1 MTNKIKKI
9 ELAIIGGGPAGLSS
23 AIISSNNGIETFL
36 FDEHSSPGGQIY
48 RNATNHNDI
57 KKKIFD
63 KDYFLGNDLIDE
75 FKKSKCNYINNASVW
90 YISKDCEIG
99 VIIKNKNYFYKA
111 QRIILATG
119 AIERSVPYKGWTLP
133 GVMLA
138 GSAQI
143 LLKSSGTIPIQSPV
157 LIGVGPL
164 LLLLACQFARAGIKP
179 KAILDMTPYHSYLKA
194 LPYLPNAL
202 IKSYEIWKGIGILNE
217 LRRKKIPI
225 IRNVKNI
232 ELNGNDKLDKVVYW
246 KNNNKNII
254 KSNIAFMHFGVIPN
268 IIITQSVS
276 IKHKWNQEQ
285 LCWQPIS
292 DEWGNTNQEKF
303 QICGDNTKVIGVE
316 ASKIHGKIVAFNTLK
331 KFKKISK
338 EKRDSLTLKL
348 RKSYKKIVQ
357 GRKFIDVL
365 FKPRED
371 FVNLNNNLTVCRCEN
386 VKIND
391 IKEAIKNGAFGP
403 NQIKLFTR
411 IGMGNC
417 QGRQCSNSLTIIL
430 SNILNKKESDIGN
443 LRARPPL
450 KFVTLKNLSE

>member
-1 MTNKIKKI
+1 MTNKVKKI

-23 AIISSNNGIETFL
+23 AIISSNNGIETYL
-36 FDEHSSPGGQIY
+36 FDEHSFPGGQIY
-48 RNATNHNDI
+48 RNANNHNDI
-57 KKKIFD
+57 KRKIFD
-63 KDYFLGNDLIDE
+63 KDYFLGNNLINE
-75 FKKSKCNYINNASVW
+75 FQKSKCNYINNSSVW
-90 YISKDCEIG
+90 YISKDCEIS

-111 QRIILATG
+111 QRIIVATG
-119 AIERSVPYKGWTLP
+119 AIERSIPYKGWTLP

-143 LLKSSGTIPIQSPV
+143 LLKSSGTIPTQSPV
-157 LIGVGPL
+157 LIGIGPL
-164 LLLLACQFARAGIKP
+164 LLLLACQFAKAGIKP

-194 LPYLPNAL
+194 LPHLPNAL

-217 LRRKKIPI
+217 LRKNKIPI

-232 ELNGNDKLDKVVYW
+232 ELDGNEKLDKIIYW
-246 KNNNKNII
+246 KNNKKNII
-254 KSNIAFMHFGVIPN
+254 KSNMAFIHFGVIPN
-268 IIITQSVS
+268 IIITQSVA

-303 QICGDNTKVIGVE
+303 QICGDITKVIGVE
-316 ASKIHGKIVAFNTLK
+316 ASKINGKIVAFNTLK
-331 KFKKISK
+331 KFGKISK
-338 EKRDSLTLKL
+338 ERRDSLTLKL
-348 RKSYKKIVQ
+348 RKSYKKIIQ
-357 GRKFIDVL
+357 GRRFIDVF

-371 FVNLNNNLTVCRCEN
+371 FINLNNNLTVCRCEN
-386 VKIND
+386 VTVND

-430 SNILNKKESDIGN
+430 SNILNKKESDIGV